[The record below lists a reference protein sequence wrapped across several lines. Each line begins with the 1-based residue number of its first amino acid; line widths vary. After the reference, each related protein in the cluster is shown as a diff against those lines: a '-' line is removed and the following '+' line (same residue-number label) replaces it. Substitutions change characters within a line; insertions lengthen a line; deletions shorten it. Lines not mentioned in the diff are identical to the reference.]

1 MKLKNDKHKLL
12 FLIQASL
19 WKTGD
24 LRVIVDSE
32 LYDAMKAHSI
42 ITLSASILNRL
53 DFSDDLYELW
63 KNSIYTQIA
72 YNVNCRRVQS
82 NLSLSVPYVILKGT
96 EAAKYYQ
103 YPMHRALGDIDIIT
117 RHEDFDIALSELLDA
132 GYEIEKNYDREIG
145 LTKNGVMIELHRS
158 FAKLNNPMHAEY
170 LDNLIIQNINPT
182 HILPDSVNGLVLL
195 EHISQHLVR
204 GLGLRQI
211 IDWMMFVDKCLS
223 DEEWPEFQ
231 VLARNIGLETLAIV
245 TTRMCEIYLG
255 LPERKWCESAD
266 QNICAQ
272 LIEYVL
278 DCGNFGNKRENDR
291 GNTENVF
298 IYARNPVA
306 LFKLLQRQGIKN
318 WKAINDFPILRP
330 FAWCYQATRY
340 VRKGLSQDNAG
351 KELREAFIEAN
362 KRKAMFDALGVRQ
375 DSKGLVVYKDGK
387 YVKE

>member
-1 MKLKNDKHKLL
+1 MNENEKHEIL
-12 FLIQASL
+12 FLINASL
-19 WKTGD
+19 WSIGD
-24 LRVIVDSE
+24 CRVSVDYV
-32 LYDAMKAHSI
+32 LYDALKSHSI
-42 ITLSASILNRL
+42 IALSASILSRL
-53 DFSDDLYELW
+53 DFHDDLYELW
-63 KNSIYTQIA
+63 KNSIYAQIA
-72 YNVNCRRVQS
+72 YNVNCRRIQS
-82 NLSLSVPYVILKGT
+82 SLSLSVPYVILKGT

-195 EHISQHLVR
+195 EHISQHLVN

-211 IDWMMFVDKCLS
+211 IDWMMYVDKCLS
-223 DEEWPEFQ
+223 DEEWPRFR

-245 TTRMCEIYLG
+245 TTRMCELHLG

-266 QNICAQ
+266 RDICDQ
-272 LIEYVL
+272 LMEYVL
-278 DCGNFGNKRENDR
+278 ECGNFGNKRVNDR

-298 IYARNPVA
+298 IYARNPMA
-306 LFKLLQRQGIKN
+306 LFKLLQKQGLKN
-318 WKAINDFPILRP
+318 WRATSDFPVLKP
-330 FAWCYQATRY
+330 FAWCYQAARY
-340 VRKGLSQDNAG
+340 LHKGLSQNNAEI
-351 KELREAFIEAN
+351 ELREAFTEAK
-362 KRKAMFDALGVRQ
+362 KRRAMFDALGVRQ